1 MEALQDR
8 KTFEVNEVFT
18 PSSPAI
24 YCFVPRNEKINDRL
38 VNALKIRG
46 KQIVVYGHTGSG
58 KTTLLLNKLR
68 ETYDNHITSR
78 CMKTTTVETLLLDAF
93 SQISPF
99 YESEKN
105 NIQKSIREIST
116 EATFFEIKNNIKIS
130 KENEVGTK
138 NTLLVPPQLN
148 AHNLAKLLGE
158 RKLCW
163 VIEDFHKVEESEKM
177 KLSQLMKIFMDCG
190 TDYPELKIIALGA
203 AQTARQVVEY
213 DDEMQNRVSEIEVQL
228 MEENEIH
235 KIIET
240 GELRLNIEFPKNIKN
255 TIAKFSRGIPAVCH
269 QLCLNACNANG
280 ITETS
285 NQLISITTENMKRA
299 IETWIEETSDTL
311 RNRFE
316 KALKIKRKSVHH
328 YEKIIIEK
336 MIDTPDTG
344 IGRLDLLKKIQSD
357 YPNYTDA
364 SLKKT
369 LIKLASQEGGE
380 IIRYSHNSGLYC
392 FSDPLYHAYATAF
405 LHRNN
410 QLEFNAD
417 ELNLD
422 LPTLVRLLEK
432 EFEKRGIRRLSPS
445 NTN

>member
-8 KTFEVNEVFT
+8 ERFDLNEVFT

-38 VNALKIRG
+38 VNALKTRG

-58 KTTLLLNKLR
+58 KTTFLLNKLR
-68 ETYDNHITSR
+68 ETYENHITSR
-78 CMKTTTVETLLLDAF
+78 CMKTTTVESLLRDAF

-105 NIQKSIREIST
+105 KTQKTAREISA
-116 EATFFEIKNNIKIS
+116 EATFFEIKNNLKINKS
-130 KENEVGTK
+130 DEIGIK

-148 AHNLAKLLGE
+148 AHNLARLLGE

-177 KLSQLMKIFMDCG
+177 KLSQAMKIFMDCG
-190 TDYPELKIIALGA
+190 TDYPELKIITLGA

-213 DDEMQNRVSEIEVQL
+213 DDEMRNRISEIEVLL
-228 MEENEIH
+228 MEDDEIH
-235 KIIET
+235 QIIKI
-240 GELRLNIEFPKNIKN
+240 GESRLNIEFPKNIKS

-285 NQLISITTENMKRA
+285 GQVISITNENMKRA

-316 KALKIKRKSVHH
+316 KALKIKRKSTHH

-336 MIDTPDTG
+336 MIGTTDVG
-344 IGRLDLLKKIQSD
+344 IGRLELLKKIQSD
-357 YPNYTDA
+357 YPSYTDA

-369 LIKLASQEGGE
+369 LIKLASPEGGE
-380 IIRYSHNSGLYC
+380 IIRYSQNSGLYC
-392 FSDPLYHAYATAF
+392 FSDPLYHAYATAS
-405 LHRNN
+405 LHKNN
-410 QLEFNAD
+410 QFEFNAD

-432 EFEKRGIRRLSPS
+432 EFEKRGSRRVSAS
-445 NTN
+445 NKN

>member
-8 KTFEVNEVFT
+8 KIFEVNEVFT

-38 VNALKIRG
+38 VNALKTRG

-68 ETYDNHITSR
+68 QTYDNHITSH
-78 CMKTTTVETLLLDAF
+78 CMKTTSVDSLLLDAF
-93 SQISPF
+93 SQIAPF

-105 NIQKSIREIST
+105 NIQKTARET
-116 EATFFEIKNNIKIS
+116 NVQATFLEIKNNIKMS
-130 KENEVGTK
+130 NANEAGIK

-163 VIEDFHKVEESEKM
+163 VIEDFHKVEDLEKT
-177 KLSQLMKIFMDCG
+177 KLSQTMKIFMDCG

-203 AQTARQVVEY
+203 TQTARQVVEY
-213 DDEMQNRVSEIEVQL
+213 DEEMQNRVSEIEVQL
-228 MEENEIH
+228 MDDNEIR
-235 KIIET
+235 KIIEI
-240 GELRLNIEFPKNIKN
+240 GESRLNIEFPSNIK
-255 TIAKFSRGIPAVCH
+255 ISIIKFSRGIPAVCH

-280 ITETS
+280 ITKTS
-285 NQLISITTENMKRA
+285 NQAISISNENMKRA
-299 IETWIEETSDTL
+299 IETWIEEISDTL

-316 KALKIKRKSVHH
+316 KAFKIKSKSTHH
-328 YEKIIIEK
+328 YEKIIIER
-336 MIDTPDTG
+336 MIGTPDTG
-344 IGRLDLLKKIQSD
+344 IGRLDLLKKIQTD
-357 YPNYTDA
+357 FPTYTDA

-369 LIKLASQEGGE
+369 LKKLTSQEGGE
-380 IIRYSHNSGLYC
+380 IIRYSNNSGLYC
-392 FSDPLYHAYATAF
+392 FSEPLYHAFATAF
-405 LHRNN
+405 LHTNKP
-410 QLEFNAD
+410 LDFNAD

-422 LPTLVRLLEK
+422 LETLVRLLEK
-432 EFEKRGIRRLSPS
+432 EFEKRGLRRVQPS
-445 NTN
+445 STN